1 MDEKTPVGRPTK
13 YTPELLDKIRHYI
26 ENYKET
32 GDKIPSIAGL
42 SCEIN
47 VTRVTLHAWAHD
59 PDKEE
64 YSYIYNRLMS
74 SQERTT
80 LNGGLGGEFNPAV
93 TALVLSKHGYSKTVE
108 QKIDA
113 TMKYSAMSDDE
124 LDRKIQ
130 QLEQSA
136 DS

>member
-1 MDEKTPVGRPTK
+1 VDGKNPVGRPRK
-13 YTPELLDKIRHYI
+13 YTPELLEEIKHYI
-26 ENYKET
+26 ENYKEV
-32 GDKIPSIAGL
+32 GDEIPSIAGL
-42 SCEIN
+42 SCEID
-47 VTRVTLHAWAHD
+47 VSRVTLHKWAHD

-64 YSYIYNRLMS
+64 YSYTYNRLMA

-80 LNGGLGGEFNPAV
+80 LNGGLNSKFNAAV
-93 TALVLSKHGYSKTVE
+93 TALVLSNHGYSKTVE